1 MVKTKN
7 DSLHRGKVYFLR
19 SKTPENAKLWM
30 ETAVTASVSFFAI
43 HESLNKH
50 QQLPIPDH
58 DKPLCFGPNQSGH
71 APMVVGNVPLFTLF
85 LNDFLLLKTSKLKK
99 QS

>member
-30 ETAVTASVSFFAI
+30 ETAVTASVSFF
-43 HESLNKH
+43 
-50 QQLPIPDH
+50 D
-58 DKPLCFGPNQSGH
+58 

>member
-1 MVKTKN
+1 MVKTKK

-30 ETAVTASVSFFAI
+30 ETAVTASVSFF
-43 HESLNKH
+43 
-50 QQLPIPDH
+50 D
-58 DKPLCFGPNQSGH
+58 

-85 LNDFLLLKTSKLKK
+85 
-99 QS
+99 